1 MQLLPRRF
9 LNIALLAVTCASSCL
24 PAWPTPKNTYL
35 HISQAHHVLGPLD
48 LFASTGFSVVKI
60 EKMDC
65 TAYIDARQ
73 KDPNV
78 TLVCPRRKTYFQI
91 PLSKFEYGLA
101 STLDTIS
108 DMDWDPKF
116 WKFFAKTEVCGFAA
130 DEYRYRGTVGVYERV
145 NMAYIPGKK
154 GETTVKSRVICLQTP
169 QVTKAFCALLKKLE
183 HNPVL
188 GGIPLKME
196 TAYAI
201 GRPRDQLSTIKIAV
215 EQHDEMKVPNLNGF
229 ARASTSAQIFYGPA
243 NVIDL
248 LGK

>member
-1 MQLLPRRF
+1 MKLLTRRL
-9 LNIALLAVTCASSCL
+9 LNFALLAIVCAISSP
-24 PAWPTPKNTYL
+24 PAWSTERSTYL
-35 HISQAHHVLGPLD
+35 HITQAHHVLGPLE
-48 LFASTGFSVVKI
+48 LFASKGFSVLKI

-78 TLVCPRRKTYFQI
+78 TLICARRKTYFET

-101 STLDTIS
+101 TTLNTVS

-116 WKFFAKTEVCGFAA
+116 WKFFAKTKVNGFTA
-130 DEYRYRGTVGVYERV
+130 DEYRYRGTVGTYERIHV
-145 NMAYIPGKK
+145 AYLAGKK

-169 QVTKAFCALLKKLE
+169 QVTKAFCDLLKKLE

-201 GRPRDQLSTIKIAV
+201 GRPRNQLSTIKIAV
-215 EQHDEMKVPNLNGF
+215 EQHDEMRVPNLKGF
-229 ARASTSAQIFYGPA
+229 SRVSNSSGIFYGHV
-243 NVIDL
+243 NVVDL
-248 LGK
+248 LGN